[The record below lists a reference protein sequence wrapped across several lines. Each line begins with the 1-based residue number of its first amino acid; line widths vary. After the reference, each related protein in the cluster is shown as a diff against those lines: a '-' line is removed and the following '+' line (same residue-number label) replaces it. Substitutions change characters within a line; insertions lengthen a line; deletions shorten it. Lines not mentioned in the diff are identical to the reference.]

1 MILAEELACDFVYA
15 ASFVQRIKFDKFND
29 KMCVTL
35 AGFERPRSER
45 RDLPTRRGRAR
56 GTLRNLT

>member
-1 MILAEELACDFVYA
+1 MILAEEP
-15 ASFVQRIKFDKFND
+15 ASELFRKLFLSSESNSIRFNDICD
-29 KMCVTL
+29 KMCVTQTQ
-35 AGFERPRSER
+35 RPER